1 MTADVTNTG
10 GVGRRRGAAVR
21 RLSRLVVER
30 AVRDLKGF
38 ARVHLEP
45 GETRAVA
52 FTLRAADL
60 AFWDV
65 SAAGWNVEPITYEV
79 AVGPSSRDLPLSG
92 TFSVKD

>member
-1 MTADVTNTG
+1 VILLRVLLVAMLSTV
-10 GVGRRRGAAVR
+10 AV
-21 RLSRLVVER
+21 L
-30 AVRDLKGF
+30 
-38 ARVHLEP
+38 P
-45 GETRAVA
+45 
-52 FTLRAADL
+52 AADL